1 MKSLKN
7 FITEQLE
14 PTKLKNVKIV
24 YKAYNDRLAFTVPE
38 TYSENDFM
46 IYLQDRFDD
55 EMPSGEK
62 YRDRFFGKNASNI
75 DDAYFEYESFTK
87 STEESYS
94 HNIDIEWD
102 SKYDESK
109 KNVKLAVIE
118 TRKLT
123 FNILFDE
130 FELMSSNNGDD
141 ADKLIENICKASE
154 SSELNKYP
162 FEIRYD
168 SSNTEYE
175 KIDDLEEKK

>member
-1 MKSLKN
+1 MKSLKH
-7 FITEQLE
+7 FINEQLE
-14 PTKLKNVKIV
+14 SSKIKNVKIV
-24 YKAYNDRLAFTVPE
+24 YKASNDRLVFEVPE

-62 YRDRFFGKNASNI
+62 YRDRFFGKNAAHI
-75 DDAYFEYESFTK
+75 DDAYFEYDSFTK
-87 STEESYS
+87 TSKDSYS
-94 HNIDIEWD
+94 HDIDIEWD

-109 KNVKLAVIE
+109 KDAKLAVIE

-130 FELMSSNNGDD
+130 FELMSNNNGDD
-141 ADKLIENICKASE
+141 TDALIEKVCKASE

-162 FEIRYD
+162 FKITYD
-168 SSNTEYE
+168 SSKTEYE